1 MLPQVSSA
9 IHNIYGCVP
18 SMHQRAEKDNWVLQE
33 LRETLNHVRAHR
45 TYQQGQIYNPCRQ
58 QGQIYNDC
66 RQQRRCAEDAQQ
78 VLTLLKYKYC
88 MVCFFLF
95 HLNTPFHVVSYSTKW
110 CMLFLPVATSCMLN
124 ATHLQESK
132 YL

>member
-1 MLPQVSSA
+1 MLPQVSSV
-9 IHNIYGCVP
+9 IHNIYGCAP
-18 SMHQRAEKDNWVLQE
+18 SMHHRAEKDNWVLQE

-45 TYQQGQIYNPCRQ
+45 TYQEGQIYNA
-58 QGQIYNDC
+58 C